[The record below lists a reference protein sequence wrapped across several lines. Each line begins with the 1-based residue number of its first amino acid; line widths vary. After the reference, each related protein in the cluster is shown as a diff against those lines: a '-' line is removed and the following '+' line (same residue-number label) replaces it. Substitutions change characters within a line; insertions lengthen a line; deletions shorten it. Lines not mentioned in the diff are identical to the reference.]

1 MFQLIGERLGAT
13 LELAFFSVLI
23 GVLLGVPLGVLA
35 AVKRNTI
42 IDYGSMI
49 FALLGVSMPGFWIGL
64 VLLSYVS
71 INVDWLPLF
80 GREGSLFPGIWTL
93 LTRFDARELLTGLRY
108 LLVPSLSLGTSMMAI
123 ITRLTRSNMLEVMG
137 RDYSQRQARV
147 IPVRWY

>member
-13 LELAFFSVLI
+13 LELAFFPSLI

-80 GREGSLFPGIWTL
+80 G
-93 LTRFDARELLTGLRY
+93 
-108 LLVPSLSLGTSMMAI
+108 
-123 ITRLTRSNMLEVMG
+123 
-137 RDYSQRQARV
+137 ARV
-147 IPVRWY
+147 AVSRDLDVADSF